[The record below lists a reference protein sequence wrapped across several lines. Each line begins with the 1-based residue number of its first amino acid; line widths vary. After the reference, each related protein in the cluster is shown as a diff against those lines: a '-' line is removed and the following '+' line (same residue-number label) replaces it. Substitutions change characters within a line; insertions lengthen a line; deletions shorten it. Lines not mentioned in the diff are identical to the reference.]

1 MALTKDNKIY
11 VWGSTEGGQLGIPFA
26 QIQTLI
32 GNEEFAV
39 KTPQL
44 VKSLAHLKITQIAAG
59 ETHSICMAQDGDM
72 YGWGLSMYGQ
82 LGLGFSSDSFE
93 PGVGMEKSKVPEPT
107 KVEALKEEKVVKIYC
122 GATFSLFLTAQGDLY
137 GCGMNDLGQLGED
150 IFNDLGALERARA
163 GQMQTSDVTVPTH
176 VSSLQG
182 IQIQSLACGEAH
194 VLAIDGDGK
203 EARNMLWAWGQYKN
217 GQLGLGEVTMKL
229 NPRPIQ
235 NLSSGK
241 ISKVAAGSGHSLA
254 LVGDASQVTTLSPNY
269 YLGAEVL

>member
-1 MALTKDNKIY
+1 
-11 VWGSTEGGQLGIPFA
+11 
-26 QIQTLI
+26 
-32 GNEEFAV
+32 
-39 KTPQL
+39 
-44 VKSLAHLKITQIAAG
+44 
-59 ETHSICMAQDGDM
+59 
-72 YGWGLSMYGQ
+72 
-82 LGLGFSSDSFE
+82 
-93 PGVGMEKSKVPEPT
+93 
-107 KVEALKEEKVVKIYC
+107 
-122 GATFSLFLTAQGDLY
+122 
-137 GCGMNDLGQLGED
+137 MNDLGQLGED